1 MDIEQREA
9 RRLAELYRKL
19 RKGGGTL
26 ESTAGVQP
34 LDTADVKK
42 ALRTELAKADGKK
55 GGDEQPRFRNE
66 SKSPRAEAPAGAAPG
81 APPPPW
87 PPPGTDSPEVAKAA
101 SDVMAAAE
109 RAMQKVET
117 HNEDTID
124 SFEFAALEAIV
135 LVVGRPAVRY
145 TNGRVQM
152 PNADGEN
159 IRWSTLIAT
168 ARREINEL
176 SASVGRV
183 GLAHDGGADDP
194 LATAW
199 RLGDD
204 LVVTNR
210 HVAHRLTNDPN
221 AAPSTWKLDAGKG
234 AVVDFTVT
242 DEAQTSVRFPVAE
255 IVYCAEEA
263 DIDLAIFRLDPRGGK
278 LPDAL
283 ELDWDPAALGADI
296 NGIFKGQEI
305 YIVGHPY
312 RPGGGSAV
320 SSVFGKADGF
330 KRWSPGLVTA
340 LASPS
345 PVFEHDCSTLGGNSG
360 SCVLSASGHTVV
372 GLHFAGLGVDTFTSI
387 ARANG
392 ALALS
397 QLGAHR
403 AAAILKAGHA

>member
-1 MDIEQREA
+1 MIMDVELREA

-19 RKGGGTL
+19 RKGEGTL
-26 ESTAGVQP
+26 ESTAAVQP
-34 LDTADVKK
+34 LDSVDVKK
-42 ALRTELAKADGKK
+42 ALRNELAKADGKK
-55 GGDEQPRFRNE
+55 GGDEPPRNQNA
-66 SKSPRAEAPAGAAPG
+66 SKAPRAEAPTAAAGAPSSG
-81 APPPPW
+81 
-87 PPPGTDSPEVAKAA
+87 DSAAVAKAA
-101 SDVMAAAE
+101 TDVMAAAE
-109 RAMQKVET
+109 RAMQKIET
-117 HNEDTID
+117 RNEETID

-159 IRWSTLIAT
+159 IRWSTLVAT

-183 GLAHDGGADDP
+183 GLAHDGGADEP

-199 RLGDD
+199 RFGDD

-210 HVAHRLTNDPN
+210 HVAEALASRPDT
-221 AAPSTWKLDAGKG
+221 APSTWTLDAANS

-242 DEAQTSVRFPVAE
+242 DEAKTSVRFPVAE
-255 IVYCAEEA
+255 IVYCADEE
-263 DIDLAIFRLDPRGGK
+263 DIDLAIFRLEASGGR
-278 LPDAL
+278 LPDPL

-296 NGIFKGQEI
+296 NGTFKGQEI

-312 RPGGGSAV
+312 RLDGGSV
-320 SSVFGKADGF
+320 IRSVFGKADGF
-330 KRWSPGLVTA
+330 KRWSPGLVVA
-340 LASPS
+340 LSSPR
-345 PVFEHDCSTLGGNSG
+345 PIFEHDCSTLGGNSG
-360 SCVLSASGHTVV
+360 SCVLSASGHAVI
-372 GLHFAGLGVDTFTSI
+372 GLHFAGLGVDRLSSI

-397 QLGAHR
+397 QLGTHR
-403 AAAILKAGHA
+403 AAAILKDGHA